1 MGGRRRQPPAARAPP
16 PPGAGPA
23 VRPRAATTRYR
34 PSRTP
39 RRRLPPPPGA
49 SEWSRHDRGRPSPLS
64 VTTGYVSYP
73 GAPPVPRVEQV
84 ERTGEPPPGRRVQP
98 RESPVEV
105 GFVLVTPRLGLVEQD
120 DLRAQVRNAVGR
132 PGDRL
137 AVGPAQP
144 SVPVADPGIAVARV
158 QEDVGTPA
166 AGGRIEH
173 PDLPVPRVRRAVR
186 RQPVHRT
193 ISSGIQLQAGEVAT
207 EPVEAGTRDGE
218 LDVLVLAGLLAVPEV
233 QRPATGDVPGQ
244 MVGGKPGGEL
254 RRPPWLPCVE
264 VGRHSPTILTVADA
278 GRKEYPAHDDHP
290 RGALQRSVRGGAGGT
305 RRSARHPGAGARLG
319 RPGHRDGHRLRAL
332 RRPGRAGT

>member
-39 RRRLPPPPGA
+39 RHRLPPPPGA

-105 GFVLVTPRLGLVEQD
+105 GFVLVPPRLGLVEQD
-120 DLRAQVRNAVGR
+120 DLRAQVRNAV
-132 PGDRL
+132 
-137 AVGPAQP
+137 
-144 SVPVADPGIAVARV
+144 
-158 QEDVGTPA
+158 
-166 AGGRIEH
+166 GRIEH

-207 EPVEAGTRDGE
+207 EPVEAGTRD
-218 LDVLVLAGLLAVPEV
+218 
-233 QRPATGDVPGQ
+233 
-244 MVGGKPGGEL
+244 
-254 RRPPWLPCVE
+254 
-264 VGRHSPTILTVADA
+264 
-278 GRKEYPAHDDHP
+278 
-290 RGALQRSVRGGAGGT
+290 
-305 RRSARHPGAGARLG
+305 
-319 RPGHRDGHRLRAL
+319 
-332 RRPGRAGT
+332 